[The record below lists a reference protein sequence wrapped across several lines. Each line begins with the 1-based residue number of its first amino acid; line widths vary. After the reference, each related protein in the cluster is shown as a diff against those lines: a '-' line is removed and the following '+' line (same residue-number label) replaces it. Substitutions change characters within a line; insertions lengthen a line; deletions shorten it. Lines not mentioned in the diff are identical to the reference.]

1 MVILGI
7 TGGVGSG
14 KSRVLYDLKEN
25 YNAYIIEA
33 DKLAHK
39 LMEPGKEIYNEI
51 VKQFGKDILVE
62 EAPYEIDRK
71 KLGEIVFHDKEKLR
85 LLDGIS
91 HPIVKKT
98 IQDEIRLAKENG
110 TISLFV
116 IEAALLIQDGYDQI
130 CDEIWYIY
138 VDREERIKRLMES
151 RGYTREKCI
160 SMFESQASDEYYR
173 KYANFTINNQSD
185 YENSSK
191 QLNARLNM
199 LL

>member
-98 IQDEIRLAKENG
+98 IQDEISLAKENG